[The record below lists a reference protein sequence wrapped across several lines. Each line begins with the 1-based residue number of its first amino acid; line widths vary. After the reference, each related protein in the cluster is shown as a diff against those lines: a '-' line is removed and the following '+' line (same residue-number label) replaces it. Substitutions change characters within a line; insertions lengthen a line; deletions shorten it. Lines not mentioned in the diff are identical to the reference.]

1 MDFIGIGVADG
12 IATGPAF
19 LYVPFE
25 PDIKRSTVSAEQAA
39 TDYERFVEVR
49 GQARQQLLDIID
61 TMTEQDPGK
70 RKIFDAHIEILF
82 DEAVNETIEQLVH
95 EENFAVDYAIERA
108 YSEYAG
114 VLARSK
120 NALIRERA
128 ADLKD
133 VARRLLRTWYGI
145 EDNSLDTVA
154 EPVILVANDL
164 FPSDTAM
171 LDPEKIHGIV
181 TEIGGATSHSAILAK
196 SMGIPAVLG
205 VDQIMNQLAPGQTLV
220 VDGNRG
226 VVHTEVSADRLAEF
240 EVEAREHAVKR
251 AETAKYLFAEP
262 ITQDGTPI
270 EVHLNVGSDT
280 AKEIEVASATDGV
293 GLLRTEFIYM
303 RYDHLPTEDE
313 QYEAYA
319 KVMKLYGER
328 PVILRTLDIGG
339 DKQLPSLE
347 LPVEQNPFLGL
358 RALRL
363 SFDMLPIFKT
373 QLRAAL
379 RAGVHGNLWLMFP
392 MVGSLGD
399 FRFAKQVVREVEIE
413 LRAEGVEF
421 TQDYKLGIMIEI
433 PSIAVMADVVAAE
446 VDFASIGTN
455 DLCQY
460 LTAVDRLNPKVARY
474 YQSYHPAMFRM
485 IANVITEF
493 NKLGK
498 PISICGE
505 LGGEPPAV
513 AVLIGLGM
521 RKFSMNASSLA
532 AVKKTIRDLDVN
544 RAERMANTVLG
555 LATAGQVADFL
566 SSETSDGLGHQ

>member
-1 MDFIGIGVADG
+1 MQFKGIGVAEG
-12 IATGPAF
+12 VAAAPAF
-19 LYVPFE
+19 VYVPFE
-25 PDIKRSTVSAEQAA
+25 PEIKPSTISAEQVPV
-39 TDYERFVEVR
+39 DYQRYLDVR
-49 GQARQQLLDIID
+49 NEAKQQLLDIID
-61 TMTEQDPGK
+61 TMTEQDPEK

-82 DEAVNETIEQLVH
+82 DEAVTETIEELVKT
-95 EENFAVDYAIERA
+95 ENYAVDYAIERA
-108 YSEYAG
+108 YAEYAG

-145 EDNSLDTVA
+145 EDNSLNSVSGS
-154 EPVILVANDL
+154 VILIAHDL
-164 FPSDTAM
+164 FPSDTAV
-171 LDPEKIHGIV
+171 LDPEKIKGIV

-205 VDQIMNQLAPGQTLV
+205 VEDIMEQIAPDQMVV
-220 VDGNRG
+220 VDGTRG
-226 VVHTEVSADRLAEF
+226 DVHTDLSDEELADF
-240 EVEAREHAVKR
+240 EADAREYEIQR

-262 ITQDGTPI
+262 ITQDGTRI
-270 EVHLNVGSDT
+270 DVHLNIGSDT
-280 AKEIEVASATDGV
+280 AKEIEVAAATDGV

-303 RYDHLPTEDE
+303 RYDHLPTEEE
-313 QYEAYA
+313 QYEAYK
-319 KVMKLYGER
+319 KVLELYGER
-328 PVILRTLDIGG
+328 PVILRTLDVGG
-339 DKQLPSLE
+339 DKQLPAME
-347 LPVEQNPFLGL
+347 LPKEQNPFLGL

-363 SFDMLPIFKT
+363 SFDMLPVFKT

-379 RAGVHGNLWLMFP
+379 RAGAHGNLWIMFP

-399 FRFAKQVVREVEIE
+399 FRFAKQLVKEVEIE
-413 LRAEGVEF
+413 LRAEGLPVAE
-421 TQDYKLGIMIEI
+421 DYKLGIMIEI
-433 PSIAVMADVVAAE
+433 PSIALMADVVASE

-498 PISICGE
+498 PVSICGE
-505 LGGEPPAV
+505 LGGEPAAV
-513 AVLIGLGM
+513 SVLIGLGM
-521 RKFSMNASSLA
+521 RKFSMNASSIA
-532 AVKKTIRDLDVN
+532 EVKKTIRELDVN
-544 RAERMANTVLG
+544 RAHRLANTVLG
-555 LATAGQVADFL
+555 LATAGQVAAFL
-566 SSETSDGLGHQ
+566 KSESSDDYSNQ

>member
-1 MDFIGIGVADG
+1 M
-12 IATGPAF
+12 
-19 LYVPFE
+19 
-25 PDIKRSTVSAEQAA
+25 SAEQAA

>member
-1 MDFIGIGVADG
+1 MQFKGIGVAEG
-12 IATGPAF
+12 VAAAPAF
-19 LYVPFE
+19 VYVPFE
-25 PDIKRSTVSAEQAA
+25 PEIKPSTISAEQVPV
-39 TDYERFVEVR
+39 DYQRYLDVR
-49 GQARQQLLDIID
+49 NEAKQQLLDIID
-61 TMTEQDPGK
+61 TMTEQDPEK

-82 DEAVNETIEQLVH
+82 DEAVTETIEELVKT
-95 EENFAVDYAIERA
+95 ENYAVDYAIERA
-108 YSEYAG
+108 YAEYAG

-145 EDNSLDTVA
+145 EDNSLNSVSGS
-154 EPVILVANDL
+154 VILIAHDL
-164 FPSDTAM
+164 FPSDTAV
-171 LDPEKIHGIV
+171 LDPEKIKGIV

-205 VDQIMNQLAPGQTLV
+205 IEDIMEQIAPDQMVV
-220 VDGNRG
+220 VDGTRG
-226 VVHTEVSADRLAEF
+226 DVRTDLSDEELADF
-240 EVEAREHAVKR
+240 EADAREYEIQR

-262 ITQDGTPI
+262 ITQDGTRI
-270 EVHLNVGSDT
+270 DVHLNIGSDT
-280 AKEIEVASATDGV
+280 AKEIEVAAATDGV

-303 RYDHLPTEDE
+303 RYDHLPTEEE
-313 QYEAYA
+313 QYEAYK
-319 KVMKLYGER
+319 KVLELYGER
-328 PVILRTLDIGG
+328 PVILRTLDVGG
-339 DKQLPSLE
+339 DKQLPAME
-347 LPVEQNPFLGL
+347 LPKEQNPFLGL

-363 SFDMLPIFKT
+363 SFDMLPVFKT

-379 RAGVHGNLWLMFP
+379 RAGAHGNLWIMFP

-399 FRFAKQVVREVEIE
+399 FRFAKQLVKEVEIE
-413 LRAEGVEF
+413 LRAEGLPVAE
-421 TQDYKLGIMIEI
+421 DYKLGIMIEI
-433 PSIAVMADVVAAE
+433 PSIALMADVVASE

-498 PISICGE
+498 PVSICGE
-505 LGGEPPAV
+505 LGGEPAAV
-513 AVLIGLGM
+513 SVLIGLGM
-521 RKFSMNASSLA
+521 RKFSMNASSIA
-532 AVKKTIRDLDVN
+532 EVKKTIRELDVN
-544 RAERMANTVLG
+544 RAHRLANTVLG
-555 LATAGQVADFL
+555 LATAGQVAAFL
-566 SSETSDGLGHQ
+566 KSESSDDYSNQ

>member
-1 MDFIGIGVADG
+1 LDFIGIGVADG

>member
-1 MDFIGIGVADG
+1 MKYSGIGVAG
-12 IATGPAF
+12 GVATGPSF
-19 LYVPFE
+19 HYVPFE
-25 PDIKRSTVSAEQAA
+25 PDIKPATLTAEQAA
-39 TDYERFVEVR
+39 RDYQRFLEVR
-49 GQARQQLLDIID
+49 ADAKQQLLHIID
-61 TMTEQDPGK
+61 TMTEQDPAK

-82 DEAVNETIEQLVH
+82 DEAVNETIEQFVND
-95 EENFAVDYAIERA
+95 ECFAVDYAIDRA
-108 YSEYAG
+108 YGEYAG

-120 NALIRERA
+120 NVLIRERA
-128 ADLKD
+128 ADLRD
-133 VARRLLRTWYGI
+133 VARRLLRIWYGI
-145 EDNSLDTVA
+145 EDNSLSTVA
-154 EPVILVANDL
+154 DPVILVAHDL
-164 FPSDTAM
+164 YPSDTAV
-171 LDPEKIHGIV
+171 LDPEKILGIV

-205 VDQIMNQLAPGQTLV
+205 VDSIMTELTPGSTVV
-220 VDGNRG
+220 VDGTHG
-226 VVHTEVSADRLAEF
+226 EVHVDVTSEQLADFRIR
-240 EVEAREHAVKR
+240 AREFIAER

-262 ITQDGTPI
+262 CTKDGTRI
-270 EVHLNVGSDT
+270 EVHLNIGSDT
-280 AKEIEVASATDGV
+280 AKEIEVAAATDGV

-313 QYEAYA
+313 QYLAY
-319 KVMKLYGER
+319 KRVLELYGER
-328 PVILRTLDIGG
+328 PVILRTLDVGG
-339 DKQLPSLE
+339 DKQLPCLE
-347 LPVEQNPFLGL
+347 LPKEQNPFLGL

-363 SFDMLPIFKT
+363 SFDMLPVFKT

-379 RAGVHGNLWLMFP
+379 RAGLHGNLWIMFP

-413 LRAEGVEF
+413 LRAEGVAF
-421 TQDYKLGIMIEI
+421 SQDYRLGIMIEI

-505 LGGEPPAV
+505 MGGEPLAIP
-513 AVLIGLGM
+513 VLIGLGM
-521 RKFSMNASSLA
+521 RKLSMNASALA
-532 AVKKTIRDLDVN
+532 AIKRTIRDLDVH
-544 RAERMANTVLG
+544 RAERMASTVLR
-555 LATAGQVADFL
+555 LATAAQVADFL
-566 SSETSDGLGHQ
+566 KSETIDNPAIQ